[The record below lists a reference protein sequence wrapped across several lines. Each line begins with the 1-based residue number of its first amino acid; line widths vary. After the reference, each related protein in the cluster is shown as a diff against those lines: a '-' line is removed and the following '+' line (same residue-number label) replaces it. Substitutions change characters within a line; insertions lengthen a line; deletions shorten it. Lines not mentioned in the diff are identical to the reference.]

1 MQLTANHFSSAKSG
15 GPTEAIVIGV
25 FEEDK
30 GLTVG
35 SALLSGA
42 ERKEV
47 TKRLLAKEFKGGKAE
62 SLTLRSCGPV
72 AGEAVW
78 VAGLGKREKF
88 GPESA
93 RKLGAALLKKAKA
106 DKWATVRVDGET
118 VYAAA
123 GRDGVQAL
131 CEGILLADYRFD
143 RYFSKKKNSN
153 PAPERI
159 EISFSDKAAAAA
171 AQEALNTARVIA
183 EGVTLAR
190 DFANEPP
197 NVIYPQAYAERI
209 RKAAVE
215 AGVRCEIFDEKK
227 LAALKM
233 GGILGVG
240 KGSERKP
247 RLVVLEY
254 KPVKARAGQPVV
266 LVGKG
271 VTFDTGGISLKPGKS
286 MDEMKF
292 DMSGSAA
299 VAAAVI
305 TAAKLRLP
313 VHVIGLTPL
322 AENMPDGAAQ
332 RPGDILTCY
341 NGKTVEVLNTDAEGR
356 LILADALA
364 YAEKFKPR
372 YLIDIATLTG
382 ACAAVLDYVGSGVM
396 SNDPE
401 LVAKLKSAG
410 DKAGERLWE
419 FPLWEEYDEFIKGT
433 YADIQNISRRQAG
446 VQTSGMFL
454 KNFAGHAKWAHLDVA
469 GTAWSQTPRDYN
481 AVGAT
486 GVGVRLFIEFLRH
499 GL

>member
-1 MQLTANHFSSAKSG
+1 MQLTVVHPAKG
-15 GPTEAIVIGV
+15 TAQTEAVAIGV
-25 FEEDK
+25 FENDK
-30 GLTVG
+30 GLVV
-35 SALLSGA
+35 SSPLLSGA
-42 ERKEV
+42 ERKDI
-47 TKRLLAKEFKGGKAE
+47 TQKLLAKEFKGGKAE
-62 SLTLRSCGPV
+62 NLTLRSCVSG
-72 AGEAVW
+72 AAEAVW

-88 GPESA
+88 TPEIA
-93 RKLGAALLKKAKA
+93 RKLGASLLKKAKA
-106 DKWATVRVDGET
+106 EKWVSVRVDAEAI
-118 VYAAA
+118 YATA
-123 GRDGVQAL
+123 GRDGIQAL
-131 CEGILLADYRFD
+131 AEGILLADYRFD

-153 PAPERI
+153 PAVKSV
-159 EISFSDKAAAAA
+159 EIAVVDKASAAS
-171 AQEALNTARVIA
+171 AQEALRVAQIIA

-209 RKAAVE
+209 QKAAVA

-247 RLVVLEY
+247 RLVILEY
-254 KPVKARAGQPVV
+254 KPAKASGAGQPVV

-299 VAAAVI
+299 VAATLI
-305 TAAKLRLP
+305 TAAKLKLP
-313 VHVIGLTPL
+313 VHLIGLTPL

-372 YLIDIATLTG
+372 YLVDIATLTG
-382 ACAAVLDYVGSGVM
+382 ACAATLDYVGSGVM

-401 LVAKLKSAG
+401 LVARLKTAG
-410 DKAGERLWE
+410 DKTGERLWE
-419 FPLWEEYDEFIKGT
+419 FPLWEEYNEFIKGT
-433 YADIQNISRRQAG
+433 YADIQNISRRTAG
-446 VQTSGMFL
+446 IQTAGMFL
-454 KNFAGHAKWAHLDVA
+454 QNFGGHAKWAHLDVA
-469 GTAWSQTPRDYN
+469 GTAWTQGARDYN
-481 AVGAT
+481 TVGAT
-486 GVGVRLFIEFLRH
+486 GVGVRLFIEFLRTC
-499 GL
+499 